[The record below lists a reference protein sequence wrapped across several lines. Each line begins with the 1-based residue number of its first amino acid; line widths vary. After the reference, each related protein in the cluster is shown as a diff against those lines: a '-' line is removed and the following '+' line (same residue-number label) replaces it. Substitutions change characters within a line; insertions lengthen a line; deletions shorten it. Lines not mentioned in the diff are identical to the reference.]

1 MERGPGRKW
10 KLDAVIVSDVLK
22 RFYFSWQQR
31 LWNGK
36 SPSPTNVSRAQFRLF
51 LQGKGEFAMEYCKY
65 MAASQ
70 QVQAE
75 LMERFDL
82 ERLKKTKSR

>member
-1 MERGPGRKW
+1 MW
-10 KLDAVIVSDVLK
+10 S
-22 RFYFSWQQR
+22 
-31 LWNGK
+31 GK
-36 SPSPTNVSRAQFRLF
+36 NPSLPPMCPELNSVYF
-51 LQGKGEFAMEYCKY
+51 LQGKGEFAMEYCKD